1 VRLSVDASIEINQQ
15 STSTMNRIERYFRD
29 PTLEEPRTDYYVVR
43 TPWDGFIVS
52 REVAARIL
60 AAVGGYDAPKVIRC
74 QTVTGSVVYLRTN
87 TIVSVQECTRAQRDT
102 ERRFWK
108 EIDDEDSSIE

>member
-1 VRLSVDASIEINQQ
+1 MRPSFDAPIHIHQQ

-29 PTLEEPRTDYYVVR
+29 PTLEEPRTDYHVVR
-43 TPWDGFIVS
+43 TPWDSFIVD

-60 AAVGGYDAPKVIRC
+60 AAVGGHDAPKVIRC

-87 TIVSVQECTRAQRDT
+87 TIVSIQECTRAQRDA

-108 EIDDEDSSIE
+108 EIDDEDSAV